1 MKVEIKLL
9 LFTSNDTIVIKKVQ
23 VMRIKDFHCNI
34 PVFLFLLLRKC
45 FLYQILVHVTN
56 RVKVLLL
63 IFDHT

>member
-34 PVFLFLLLRKC
+34 PVFPVFVFKTVFPSSNTRTCNKS
-45 FLYQILVHVTN
+45 Y
-56 RVKVLLL
+56 
-63 IFDHT
+63 

>member
-34 PVFLFLLLRKC
+34 PVFPV
-45 FLYQILVHVTN
+45 LVIK
-56 RVKVLLL
+56 KVFPLSN
-63 IFDHT
+63 TRTCNKSC